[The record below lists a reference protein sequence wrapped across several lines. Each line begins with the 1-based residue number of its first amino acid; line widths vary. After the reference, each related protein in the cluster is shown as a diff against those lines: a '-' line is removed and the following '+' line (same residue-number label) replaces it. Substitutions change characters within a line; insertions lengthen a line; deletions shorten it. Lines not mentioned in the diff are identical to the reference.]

1 MNFNMND
8 QRNQMGE
15 LMQEFIPAMLSSYEN
30 MKSKDVF
37 GITDK
42 ALIERLRSIGIPKEG
57 RPLREVFQEMLDS
70 VYTNQAYLQHPRCFA
85 FIPCPVSPLSWM
97 GDIMT
102 SAYDLHAG
110 SWMLSSGASC
120 IEQEVIQWMCGLA
133 GYPQTAGGLFVS
145 GGSMANLTALAAAR
159 DAKLTDE
166 ERTRAVAY
174 VSEQTHSSVA
184 KGLHIIGFRRDQVRK
199 IPTDSAFR
207 MDTRALRK
215 AIEQDTKDSHRPFV
229 VVATAGTTNVG
240 SIDPLTEISALCKEH
255 DMWMHVDGAYGASIL
270 VSSKYRHLLRGIEL
284 SDSISWDA
292 HKWLMQTYSC
302 SAVLVKDLTNLE
314 QSFSTHPEYLK
325 DAAAKKDQINFWD
338 LGPELTRPA
347 RSLKFWITLQVMGT
361 ESLGQMVEHG
371 FQLAQWAEDELKKLS
386 DWEIISPAQQAIIN
400 FRYAPKD
407 ISENQL
413 DCINQQIAQE
423 ISDSGYAGIV
433 TTELNEKKV
442 LRICALHPE
451 TTEEEMRKTIR
462 LLNRYA
468 CGLSSR
474 LSD

>member
-1 MNFNMND
+1 
-8 QRNQMGE
+8 
-15 LMQEFIPAMLSSYEN
+15 
-30 MKSKDVF
+30 MKS
-37 GITDK
+37 I
-42 ALIERLRSIGIPKEG
+42 
-57 RPLREVFQEMLDS
+57 
-70 VYTNQAYLQHPRCFA
+70 
-85 FIPCPVSPLSWM
+85 
-97 GDIMT
+97 
-102 SAYDLHAG
+102 
-110 SWMLSSGASC
+110 
-120 IEQEVIQWMCGLA
+120 
-133 GYPQTAGGLFVS
+133 
-145 GGSMANLTALAAAR
+145 
-159 DAKLTDE
+159 
-166 ERTRAVAY
+166 
-174 VSEQTHSSVA
+174 
-184 KGLHIIGFRRDQVRK
+184 
-199 IPTDSAFR
+199 
-207 MDTRALRK
+207 
-215 AIEQDTKDSHRPFV
+215 
-229 VVATAGTTNVG
+229 
-240 SIDPLTEISALCKEH
+240 
-255 DMWMHVDGAYGASIL
+255 
-270 VSSKYRHLLRGIEL
+270 
-284 SDSISWDA
+284 
-292 HKWLMQTYSC
+292 
-302 SAVLVKDLTNLE
+302 
-314 QSFSTHPEYLK
+314 
-325 DAAAKKDQINFWD
+325 KKNQINFWD